1 MYIACVCYLNTG
13 SFVKLMKNVA
23 NQCELDDSYHDF
35 RISMK
40 YRGNSFYSL
49 VPIFVV
55 STKCIDLCDLEFVVL
70 NTAGNNQWEHCISLD
85 FCFRG
90 LSGTTKSTNIKIPT
104 INNDFTV
111 VCSIL
116 LYVFALSCQ
125 NLLTK
130 KFKQRWSTILPIST
144 KRTITSHLNALRTRK
159 RPRHMTL
166 EIQVLVWD
174 RHTNVAGLNRLM
186 GVSTPSS

>member
-55 STKCIDLCDLEFVVL
+55 STKCIDPCDLEFVVL
-70 NTAGNNQWEHCISLD
+70 NTAGNNQWENCISLD

-111 VCSIL
+111 VRSIL
-116 LYVFALSCQ
+116 LYRYSPCHA
-125 NLLTK
+125 
-130 KFKQRWSTILPIST
+130 
-144 KRTITSHLNALRTRK
+144 RTF
-159 RPRHMTL
+159 
-166 EIQVLVWD
+166 
-174 RHTNVAGLNRLM
+174 
-186 GVSTPSS
+186 